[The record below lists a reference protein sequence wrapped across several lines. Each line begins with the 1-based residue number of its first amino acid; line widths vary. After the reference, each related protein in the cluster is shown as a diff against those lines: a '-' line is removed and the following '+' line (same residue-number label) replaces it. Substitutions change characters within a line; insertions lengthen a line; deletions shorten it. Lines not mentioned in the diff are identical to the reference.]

1 MKQVLEHHHK
11 ACWIMFAW
19 MFAPRQRK
27 REQENKRKSMQK
39 RSAKSIFGVKTIVE
53 HTN

>member
-11 ACWIMFAW
+11 ACWIMFA
-19 MFAPRQRK
+19 PRQRK
-27 REQENKRKSMQK
+27 REQQNKRKRMQK